1 MVKKSADVPVLTPV
15 KIVGEIVYTSG
26 SATSTGDTPTQIRFC
41 LEQLKERLESAGAS
55 LETVDKAT
63 IYLSEMSDRE
73 KYLNKIWREYFP
85 TNPPCRT
92 TVQVGL
98 GPNTKVEIEMIAHRK

>member
-41 LEQLKERLESAGAS
+41 LEQLKGRLESAGAS
-55 LETVDKAT
+55 LRTVDKAT
-63 IYLSEMSDRE
+63 VYLTDMSNRE
-73 KYLNKIWREYFP
+73 KYLNEIWREYFP
-85 TNPPCRT
+85 ANPPCRT
-92 TVQVGL
+92 TV
-98 GPNTKVEIEMIAHRK
+98 